1 MEAISTTLN
10 VLQENDEKNNPSISS
25 LDLFTKIFENEAL
38 EGLVCKAE
46 LYKTIQAIFES
57 YSLPFTILL
66 VLVKEIFELLYE
78 HTENPTAQ
86 TTSDCRILT
95 AIYSRLIF
103 LESLP
108 FSGSYKSQKKNF
120 FQSLNS
126 NKETEIS
133 NSIKDNF
140 KVQ

>member
-1 MEAISTTLN
+1 MFCKKMMRRIIPQYQASTCSRKFLKTKLLR
-10 VLQENDEKNNPSISS
+10 VWFVKQSYKKRFK
-25 LDLFTKIFENEAL
+25 LFSKLFLAL
-38 EGLVCKAE
+38 
-46 LYKTIQAIFES
+46 
-57 YSLPFTILL
+57 TILL